1 MRLEMP
7 AALLVGGSSRRMG
20 RPKAE
25 LPWRGTTL
33 AGWQAERLSRL
44 FGEVWVVAKAG
55 QPLPETAGRRLD
67 ESAAEPAAIFGLIR
81 ALEEAPGKIFV
92 LGVDLPLLPDAL
104 ISLIAR
110 RGAES
115 SSRALLAEAQGRLQ
129 PLAAV
134 WDAAILPQARARAG
148 AGKLAMTDLARAVGV
163 EVLPREEWADLDAED
178 TAFRNI
184 NTPADLAA
192 AATA

>member
-67 ESAAEPAAIFGLIR
+67 ESAAEPAAISASSAR
-81 ALEEAPGKIFV
+81 SKRRPGRF
-92 LGVDLPLLPDAL
+92 LFSASTCLCCPMP
-104 ISLIAR
+104 
-110 RGAES
+110 
-115 SSRALLAEAQGRLQ
+115 
-129 PLAAV
+129 
-134 WDAAILPQARARAG
+134 
-148 AGKLAMTDLARAVGV
+148 
-163 EVLPREEWADLDAED
+163 
-178 TAFRNI
+178 
-184 NTPADLAA
+184 
-192 AATA
+192 